1 MPLNPQRIQAM
12 SLSRE
17 THDKLHEAIKK
28 MAGRY
33 VTAEETAVTDFYI
46 KTNSD
51 NGELTI
57 EDDENNTLARVH
69 IKEWEGMHDNAAI
82 EKELRSLLCKMDN
95 EGSFNNLNIAKPYSF
110 VLADEE
116 GQSIVDLLMIDE
128 DTLILSED
136 LLAGFDEEMNEFLKH
151 LLED

>member
-1 MPLNPQRIQAM
+1 M

-57 EDDENNTLARVH
+57 KDDENNTLARVH
-69 IKEWEGMHDNAAI
+69 IKEWENVHD
-82 EKELRSLLCKMDN
+82 EKLCEKVLRGELARMQK
-95 EGSFNNLNIAKPYSF
+95 EGIFESINIVKPYSF
-110 VLADEE
+110 VLVDEDKE
-116 GQSIVDLLMIDE
+116 AIVDLLYIDD

-136 LLAGFDEEMNEFLKH
+136 LLKGFDEEMNDFLKH